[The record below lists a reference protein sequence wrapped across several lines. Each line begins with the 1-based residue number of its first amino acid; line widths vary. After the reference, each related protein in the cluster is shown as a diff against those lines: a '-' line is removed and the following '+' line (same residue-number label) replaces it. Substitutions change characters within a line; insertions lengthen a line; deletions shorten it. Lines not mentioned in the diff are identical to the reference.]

1 MTAATQLIDVRVS
14 CRIGIYFDALAI
26 PAGAPQ
32 VVPSGAPGSRPSRT
46 MPEDF
51 AEEAGQASDNV
62 CEGLRPAGAKLSDI
76 SQVRSWLTDR
86 DDIDAYV
93 KVRKDVIS
101 HRPAYM
107 LVLVPQLIRP
117 GLLLEIEATAV
128 VMQAAAKQHE

>member
-62 CEGLRPAGAKLSDI
+62 CEGLRPAAPS
-76 SQVRSWLTDR
+76 
-86 DDIDAYV
+86 
-93 KVRKDVIS
+93 
-101 HRPAYM
+101 
-107 LVLVPQLIRP
+107 
-117 GLLLEIEATAV
+117 
-128 VMQAAAKQHE
+128 